1 MPAMKAQA
9 KILLAASIGAVLA
22 GCGGLGTNSAPS
34 ITSQPTSVSVTTGSS
49 FTLSVTA
56 GGNSLAY
63 QWYKD
68 GTSLSGATSSN
79 YGVTAATADSAGI
92 YYVAV
97 TNAYGTVN
105 SDSATVTVTA
115 AE

>member
-1 MPAMKAQA
+1 MPAMKIHA
-9 KILLAASIGAVLA
+9 KLLTALVGAALA
-22 GCGGLGTNSAPS
+22 GCGGLGTNAAPS
-34 ITSQPTSVSVTTGSS
+34 ITSQPTGASVTTGSS

-56 GGNSLAY
+56 GGNDLAY

-68 GTSLSGATSSN
+68 GTSLSGATSSS
-79 YGVTAATADSAGI
+79 YGVTAAAADNAGT

-115 AE
+115 VE